1 VIRLF
6 VVASMIIIASCAD
19 KGENHP
25 KHSNE
30 LDDFLS
36 EIEEAR
42 NDIEQRIVDENRQR
56 SEHYDT
62 LKYNRRT
69 DNKNP
74 TPISY

>member
-1 VIRLF
+1 LTVMRLV

-56 SEHYDT
+56 SEYI
-62 LKYNRRT
+62 R
-69 DNKNP
+69 KN
-74 TPISY
+74 

>member
-1 VIRLF
+1 MRLF

-56 SEHYDT
+56 SEYI
-62 LKYNRRT
+62 R
-69 DNKNP
+69 KN
-74 TPISY
+74 

>member
-1 VIRLF
+1 
-6 VVASMIIIASCAD
+6 MIIIASCAD
-19 KGENHP
+19 KVENHP

-36 EIEEAR
+36 AIEEVR
-42 NDIEQRIVDENRQR
+42 NDIAQRIVDENRQR

-69 DNKNP
+69 DNKNS

>member
-1 VIRLF
+1 MTVMRLF

-56 SEHYDT
+56 SEYI
-62 LKYNRRT
+62 R
-69 DNKNP
+69 KN
-74 TPISY
+74 

>member
-1 VIRLF
+1 MIRLF

-56 SEHYDT
+56 SEYI
-62 LKYNRRT
+62 R
-69 DNKNP
+69 KN
-74 TPISY
+74 